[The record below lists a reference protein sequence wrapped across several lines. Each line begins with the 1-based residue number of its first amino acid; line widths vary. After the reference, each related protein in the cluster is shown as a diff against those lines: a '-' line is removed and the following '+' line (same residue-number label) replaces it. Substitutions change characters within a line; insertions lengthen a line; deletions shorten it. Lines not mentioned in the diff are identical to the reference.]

1 VQFANEIVLGQ
12 LLREQ
17 TSGPA
22 DQMMQKVFKVK
33 LFASE
38 GGSLSLYDIVRIPS
52 AELPEKRFKY
62 QSKQCQSII

>member
-1 VQFANEIVLGQ
+1 MLGQ

-22 DQMMQKVFKVK
+22 DKMMQKVFKVK

-38 GGSLSLYDIVRIPS
+38 GGTLSLYDIVRIPS
-52 AELPEKRFKY
+52 AELPEKRLKY
-62 QSKQCQSII
+62 QCKQSQSRI